1 MITAIESWLTAN
13 SEPIISLVIV
23 IGLALLAWKTNFGKI
38 LVSILSALVR
48 LRGVLVLLII
58 LAILVLVVGEVLP

>member
-13 SEPIISLVIV
+13 SELIISLVIV

-58 LAILVLVVGEVLP
+58 LAILVLVAGEVL

>member
-48 LRGVLVLLII
+48 LRGVLVLMII
-58 LAILVLVVGEVLP
+58 LAILVLVAGEVL

>member
-1 MITAIESWLTAN
+1 MLTAIESWLTAN

-58 LAILVLVVGEVLP
+58 LAILVLVAGEVL

>member
-1 MITAIESWLTAN
+1 MIPTIESWLTAN

-23 IGLALLAWKTNFGKI
+23 IGLALLAWKTNFGKV

-58 LAILVLVVGEVLP
+58 LAILVLVAGEVL

>member
-1 MITAIESWLTAN
+1 MLTAIESWLTAN

-23 IGLALLAWKTNFGKI
+23 IGLALLAWKTNFGKV

-58 LAILVLVVGEVLP
+58 LAILVLVAGEVL

>member
-1 MITAIESWLTAN
+1 MLTAIESWLTAN

-58 LAILVLVVGEVLP
+58 LVILVLVAGEVL

>member
-58 LAILVLVVGEVLP
+58 LAILVLVAGEVL

>member
-23 IGLALLAWKTNFGKI
+23 IGLALLAWKTNFGKV

-58 LAILVLVVGEVLP
+58 LAILVLVAGDVL